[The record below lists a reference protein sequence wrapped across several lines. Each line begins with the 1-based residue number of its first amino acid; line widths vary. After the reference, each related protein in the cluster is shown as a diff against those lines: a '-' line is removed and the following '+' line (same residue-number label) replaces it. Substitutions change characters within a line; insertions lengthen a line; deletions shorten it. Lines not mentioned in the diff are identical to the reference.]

1 MATLEEEVRF
11 WTTDPGAIRLAQLC
25 DQLKLRIDNCC
36 GENPNDVAAP
46 PAPSTGA
53 SEATTPPPSATAG
66 ASGAAHQHAPAAS
79 GGRKAKGKS

>member
-46 PAPSTGA
+46 PAPSAGA
-53 SEATTPPPSATAG
+53 SESTTPPSATAG
-66 ASGAAHQHAPAAS
+66 ASAAAHQHAPAAS